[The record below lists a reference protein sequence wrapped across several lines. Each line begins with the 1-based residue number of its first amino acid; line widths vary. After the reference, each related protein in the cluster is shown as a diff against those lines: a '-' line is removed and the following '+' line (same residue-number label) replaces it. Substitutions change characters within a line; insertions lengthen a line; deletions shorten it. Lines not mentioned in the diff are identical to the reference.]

1 MTHRQQATRR
11 ARIETDHG
19 DSERAAAIANAVS
32 PDNTAQMETRTE
44 GSRIVTTIDRETTGG
59 MQSTADDY
67 VVNLQTG
74 TRVVTADEET
84 GDTDRTHNHNTDSN
98 GDTTSRN
105 TSETDTSDTTH
116 TETDNE

>member
-67 VVNLQTG
+67 VVNLQVAAQLATTDG
-74 TRVVTADEET
+74 ET
-84 GDTDRTHNHNTDSN
+84 S
-98 GDTTSRN
+98 TT
-105 TSETDTSDTTH
+105 
-116 TETDNE
+116 TDNI